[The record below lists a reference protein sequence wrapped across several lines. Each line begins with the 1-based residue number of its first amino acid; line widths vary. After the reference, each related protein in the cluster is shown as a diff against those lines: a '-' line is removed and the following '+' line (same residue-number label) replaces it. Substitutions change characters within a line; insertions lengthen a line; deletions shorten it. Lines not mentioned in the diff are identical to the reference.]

1 MKFKKLIP
9 HEIKITP
16 LANESLLVK
25 IGCATLAYGKND
37 MKQMLKDLQEYL
49 EIPKEV
55 EQEYRKV
62 YSSESDL
69 NYGRGLAEQQY
80 EAQIRQQSTLAASG
94 GIAAAR

>member
-16 LANESLLVK
+16 LVNESLLVK
-25 IGCATLAYGKND
+25 IGCAMLVYGKND

-49 EIPKEV
+49 DDPKEI

-62 YSSESDL
+62 CSSEPGS
-69 NYGRGLAEQQY
+69 NYGRGLTENQY
-80 EAQIRQQSTLAASG
+80 KTHAGLG
-94 GIAAAR
+94 GIAIR